1 MPKYNIEL
9 GNGRKYDV
17 VADNRVL
24 AIRQAQT
31 AAARFGTYAVTVELA
46 PGETPSSIPFE
57 ADELSV
63 RPTADDITTEVQTQT
78 QTLPDENPSAGT
90 PFPMNMLLDSDGR
103 SIADDPATKALGLS
117 GLDTGGMLGNTGGFS
132 EAQLAMMEIQR
143 RTLEVLVNSW
153 TDPFVLK
160 AYIAE
165 ASENQARQYLSQYGY
180 NSRQI
185 DQIISTASNISNSDV
200 EEAYESATEEDKLLF
215 EKSSDLGSE
224 DDESGDDEKELEIES
239 VREEEEEGE
248 EEVDG
253 AGDGDNGVERRE
265 QDDKIVGIFPA
276 EDYPQANL
284 SEFLNRAGY
293 TLPTD
298 TSGRPMPLDAFSA
311 LPGFPAELLDPS
323 NLFIRIIEEQ
333 DVFDDDGEFAGT
345 EQIERF
351 VPNPALE
358 AALELYGRE
367 IGLRS
372 NLAGEANA
380 LVQAQISATGGV
392 LPGPASNLST
402 DDFNSLAANL
412 RTISSTGGRLTSD
425 LKTVDGRTRL
435 VEELSPLAKQ
445 DLTQEVLRQTGG
457 RVGGYFDAQGKFIE
471 GETFEQFIADQRRES
486 EIAQQR
492 DLERIQA
499 QNVPNLFNS
508 QINAQQNEAQ
518 RRQGLLS
525 QITGIYQNPTQLAA
539 IVQAGGGPLLQLQQ
553 ELANQPGMPIAPG
566 MQTPTP
572 MSQQTSTIGTGGTY
586 LDENFVPPTGLT
598 LDEYIATLSPEQRI
612 TQPTTPIT
620 QTGTTGQPPTPVSTF
635 LPVVQGYNPRLNEAA
650 FNELNPIQQQQ
661 AYGSAAVFG
670 KTPEEVRD
678 DLLDYTP
685 GQQSS
690 PLYGVG
696 GTTQTLGR

>member
-9 GNGRKYDV
+9 GNGEIYSV
-17 VADNRVL
+17 PADNRVL
-24 AIRQAQT
+24 AIRTAQS
-31 AAARFGTYAVTVELA
+31 AAARFGTFLRSVEIA
-46 PGETPSSIPFE
+46 PGETPPSIPFE

-63 RPTADDITTEVQTQT
+63 TPTAGDITQQVQTQT
-78 QTLPDENPSAGT
+78 QTLPSTPLPDPVFGGSSGSASNELSFGG
-90 PFPMNMLLDSDGR
+90 PLGG
-103 SIADDPATKALGLS
+103 SIGALG
-117 GLDTGGMLGNTGGFS
+117 GMS
-132 EAQLAMMEIQR
+132 ETEKAMLEIKRRRFEQLVQ
-143 RTLEVLVNSW
+143 TWN
-153 TDPFVLK
+153 DPFILK

-165 ASENQARQYLSQYGY
+165 ASENQARQYLSEFGY
-180 NSRQI
+180 DSRQI
-185 DQIISTASNISNSDV
+185 DMFIDAAMSISDEKV
-200 EEAYESATEEDKLLF
+200 VEAYEGASEEDKDKF
-215 EKSSDLGSE
+215 EASSDQGEE
-224 DDESGDDEKELEIES
+224 DDFKDDDEKELEIKELS
-239 VREEEEEGE
+239 PDEDGDGE
-248 EEVDG
+248 D
-253 AGDGDNGVERRE
+253 GDGDNQRRDA
-265 QDDKIVGIFPA
+265 DDKIVGIFPA
-276 EDYPQANL
+276 EDYPQSSLA
-284 SEFLNRAGY
+284 EFLNRAGY

-486 EIAQQR
+486 EMAQQR

-586 LDENFVPPTGLT
+586 LDENFVPPSGLT